1 MSLNLPPDP
10 EGMNGERA
18 QWAKEALT
26 AFQRATRADDE
37 DAVKDLLCNLMH
49 LCDRTG
55 MEFAV
60 EFDAA
65 LCLYLQE
72 TDRLAA

>member
-1 MSLNLPPDP
+1 MILPPDP
-10 EGMNGERA
+10 EGMNDKRA
-18 QWAKEALT
+18 QWAQEAVT
-26 AFQRATRADDE
+26 AFQRVTRADDE
-37 DAVKDLLCNLMH
+37 DAVKDLLANLMH

-60 EFDAA
+60 QFDAA
-65 LCLYLQE
+65 LYMYREE